1 MVGLLLLTHG
11 KIGRTILDEASC
23 LLRDCPLKTGVLNVQ
38 SDADPDELVS
48 LGYKLCRQLDVGD
61 GVLVLTDMFGATPY
75 NVAVRLKKNYDHE
88 KMIVLSGLNMPMLI
102 RLMNYPALNV
112 EQLAEKAKTG
122 GRDGIVICHQEQ
134 GV

>member
-23 LLRDCPLKTGVLNVQ
+23 LLSDCPLRTGVLNVE
-38 SDADPDELVS
+38 SDTDPDELVR
-48 LGYKLCRQLDVGD
+48 LGNKLCRQLDVGD
-61 GVLVLTDMFGATPY
+61 GVLVLTDMYGATPC
-75 NVAVRLKKNYDHE
+75 NVAVRLKKSYDHE

-134 GV
+134 AI